1 MNKKIISIITAAA
14 LAACAMTACGGD
26 EEQIAYTETTE
37 IQNAELM
44 FAAND
49 LAGLTNLCQAMAENN
64 DDKATRDNFFAYFLD
79 RVSKVDSD
87 NDERLYATTVSVIDK
102 CLQYPLTSATIVN
115 GLQKT
120 YNSIDT
126 KMIEKTKEYMMGK
139 WRRIDTTSL
148 SGTVIEVQNDPEFG
162 FISRIT
168 ALPDDPDLKFR
179 IGDIKWADIEFANH
193 KMFFLSDMT
202 TTETTGQKSYYKNE
216 DSAVSSFRG
225 ATAILD
231 PDKNTI
237 TVTYDRA
244 SSVTSGARQV
254 WVKVGTE
261 NDNRNA
267 YKNYLDAEA
276 ESEKENADGNTA
288 ENENSSD
295 SSSSKM
301 GMTQSDSQLK
311 DNSISNGAV
320 GE

>member
-1 MNKKIISIITAAA
+1 MNKKFISIITAAA

-26 EEQIAYTETTE
+26 EEEIAYTETTE

-49 LAGLTNLCQAMAENN
+49 LTGLTSLCQAMAENN
-64 DDKATRDNFFAYFLD
+64 DDKETRDNFFAYFLD
-79 RVSKVDSD
+79 RVSRVDSE
-87 NDERLYATTVSVIDK
+87 NDERLYTTTVSVIDK
-102 CLQYPLTSATIVN
+102 CLQYPLTSATLVS

-120 YNSIDT
+120 YNNIDT
-126 KMIEKTKEYMMGK
+126 KMIEKTKEYMLGK

-148 SGTVIEVQNDPEFG
+148 AGTVVEVQNDSEFG

-168 ALPDDPDLKFR
+168 ALPDDPDLKFK

-202 TTETTGQKSYYKNE
+202 TTETTGQKSYYKND

-231 PDKNTI
+231 PDKDTI

-267 YKNYLDAEA
+267 YKNYLDAE
-276 ESEKENADGNTA
+276 SDGEKENPDEISG
-288 ENENSSD
+288 ENSSD
-295 SSSSKM
+295 NSSSKM

-311 DNSISNGAV
+311 DNSLGNGAV

>member
-1 MNKKIISIITAAA
+1 MNKKILSIITAAV
-14 LAACAMTACGGD
+14 LAVCAMTACGG
-26 EEQIAYTETTE
+26 EEEKIAYTETTE
-37 IQNAELM
+37 TQNAELM

-64 DDKATRDNFFAYFLD
+64 DDKETRDNFFAYFLG

-87 NDERLYATTVSVIDK
+87 NDEKLYETTVSVIDK
-102 CLQYPLTSATIVN
+102 CLQYPLTSATLVS

-139 WRRIDTTSL
+139 WRRIDTTFL

-162 FISRIT
+162 FMSRIT

-179 IGDIKWADIEFANH
+179 VGDIKWADIEFANH

-216 DSAVSSFRG
+216 DSAVNSFRG

-231 PDKNTI
+231 FDKDTI

-254 WVKVGTE
+254 WIKVGTE

-276 ESEKENADGNTA
+276 EGEKENADENTA
-288 ENENSSD
+288 QDSSD

-311 DNSISNGAV
+311 DNSLGNGAV

>member
-1 MNKKIISIITAAA
+1 MKKKILSIITAAA
-14 LAACAMTACGGD
+14 LAACAMTACGG
-26 EEQIAYTETTE
+26 EEEKIAYTETTE
-37 IQNAELM
+37 TQNAELM

-64 DDKATRDNFFAYFLD
+64 DDKETRDNFFAYFLD

-87 NDERLYATTVSVIDK
+87 NDEKLYETTVSVIDK
-102 CLQYPLTSATIVN
+102 CLQYPLTSATLVS
-115 GLQKT
+115 GLKKT

-126 KMIEKTKEYMMGK
+126 KMIEKTKE
-139 WRRIDTTSL
+139 
-148 SGTVIEVQNDPEFG
+148 
-162 FISRIT
+162 
-168 ALPDDPDLKFR
+168 
-179 IGDIKWADIEFANH
+179 DIEFANH

-216 DSAVSSFRG
+216 DSAVNSFRG

-231 PDKNTI
+231 FDKDTI

-254 WVKVGTE
+254 WIKVGTE

-276 ESEKENADGNTA
+276 EGEKENADENTA
-288 ENENSSD
+288 QDSSD

-311 DNSISNGAV
+311 DNSLGNGAV